1 MVRYKGVAARAGRW
15 SARHRKVAIAGW
27 LVFVIASLALG
38 SAIGT
43 VKLANDQGGTGSSGA
58 ANAVL
63 HREFRQPAQE
73 QVLITSPVR
82 GGVGGSPNHNARFRA
97 FVDQLTAS
105 LRALPAVSSV
115 RSPYA
120 PGNAGQLS
128 RDQHSALIQL
138 TLRGNPD
145 SAQDRVQPVLAAVA
159 SAQRAHRRLQI
170 GEFGEASTMKALNG
184 AMGNDLHRAETL
196 SLPVTLLILVL
207 VFGALVAAAVPVLLA
222 ISAVAATLGLVAIPS
237 HFFAFDGA
245 ASSVIVLIG
254 MAVGVDYAL
263 FYIRREREER
273 AAGRSP
279 AQALEIAGATSGRA
293 VLVSGMTV
301 MIAMAGMFL
310 TGNATFTSFAFGT
323 MIVVAVAMIGSVT
336 FLPAML
342 AVLGDRIDKGRIPF
356 LGRRRRNRR
365 SISSVLLRPV
375 LAHPRVAA
383 VAATGLLLA
392 LAAPALALHT
402 EVPGARSVPANLPVM
417 KTYARIQTAF
427 PGSPAPAMV
436 VVQAP
441 NVAASPVRAA
451 IAKLEGEAVRTGQIS
466 GPMSVSANRTG
477 TVAVL
482 QLSLAGQG
490 TDAASNQALATL
502 RDRLIPDT
510 LGQVPGVTARVTGQ
524 TAQSKDFGDLLSAR
538 TPWVFAFVL
547 GLAFLLLLATFRSVV
562 IPITAIALNLLS
574 VGAAYGVLALVFQ
587 HHWAEGLLSFKE
599 IGGVTSWL
607 PLFMFVIL
615 FGLSMDYHVFILS
628 RIKEARDRGLS
639 TRDAVAQG
647 IGSTAGVVTSA
658 AAVMVAVFA
667 IFATL
672 SLLEL
677 KEFGV
682 GLAVAVLIDATII
695 RGILLPATM
704 TILGERNW
712 YLPRLRRR
720 AGPRV
725 GARESAATRARA

>member
-15 SARHRKVAIAGW
+15 SARHHKTAIAGW

-38 SAIGT
+38 SALGT
-43 VKLANDQGGTGSSGA
+43 VRLANDQGGAGSSGA

-73 QVLITSPVR
+73 QVLVTSPVR
-82 GGVGGSPNHNARFRA
+82 GGAGGSPIHSAEFRA
-97 FVDQLTAS
+97 VVNQLAAR
-105 LRALPAVSSV
+105 LRALPAVASM

-120 PGNAGQLS
+120 AGNAGQLS
-128 RDQHSALIQL
+128 HDRHSALIEL
-138 TLRGNPD
+138 ALRGNPD

-159 SAQRAHRRLQI
+159 GAQRAHPAMKI
-170 GEFGEASTMKALNG
+170 GEFGDASAMKALSG
-184 AMGNDLHRAETL
+184 AMSNDLHHAETL
-196 SLPVTLLILVL
+196 SLPITLVILVL
-207 VFGALVAAAVPVLLA
+207 VFGALVAAAIPVLLA

-237 HFFAFDGA
+237 HFYAFDGA

-273 AAGRSP
+273 AAGRS
-279 AQALEIAGATSGRA
+279 AAEALEVAGATSGRA
-293 VLVSGMTV
+293 VLVSGVTV

-356 LGRRRRNRR
+356 LGRRRRDRR
-365 SISSVLLRPV
+365 SISPVLLRPV
-375 LAHPRVAA
+375 LSHPRIA
-383 VAATGLLLA
+383 AATSIGLLLA

-402 EVPGARSVPANLPVM
+402 EVPGPRSVPANLPVM
-417 KTYARIQTAF
+417 KTYARIQSAF

-441 NVAASPVRAA
+441 NVGAGSVRAA
-451 IAKLEGEAVRTGQIS
+451 IAKLESEALRSGQIS
-466 GPMSVSANRTG
+466 GPTSVAANRTG

-482 QLSLAGQG
+482 EMSLAGQG

-524 TAQSKDFGDLLSAR
+524 TAASKDFGDLLAAR
-538 TPWVFAFVL
+538 TAWVFAFVL
-547 GLAFLLLLATFRSVV
+547 GLAFLLLLATFRSLV

-574 VGAAYGVLALVFQ
+574 VGAAYGVLVLVFQ
-587 HHWAEGLLSFKE
+587 HHWAEGLLGFKE
-599 IGGVTSWL
+599 IGGLTSWL

-628 RIKEARDRGLS
+628 RIKEARDGGLS
-639 TRDAVAQG
+639 TRDAVAHG

-658 AAVMVAVFA
+658 AAVMVAVFG

-672 SLLEL
+672 SMIEL

-682 GLAVAVLIDATII
+682 GLAAAVLIDATIV
-695 RGILLPATM
+695 RGVLLPATM

-712 YLPRLRRR
+712 YLPRLARR
-720 AGPRV
+720 ASPVV
-725 GARESAATRARA
+725 GARQSATNL

>member
-1 MVRYKGVAARAGRW
+1 MVRYRGVAARAGRW
-15 SARHRKVAIAGW
+15 SARHRKAAIAGW
-27 LVFVIASLALG
+27 LLFVVASLALG

-82 GGVGGSPNHNARFRA
+82 GAPQHSAAFRGVVERLAA
-97 FVDQLTAS
+97 D
-105 LRALPAVSSV
+105 LRALPVVSSV

-120 PGNAGQLS
+120 RGNAGQFS

-159 SAQRAHRRLQI
+159 GAQRAHPRIRI
-170 GEFGEASTMKALNG
+170 GEFGEASAIKALNA
-184 AMGNDLHRAETL
+184 AMGGDLRRAETL
-196 SLPVTLLILVL
+196 SLPVTLVILVL
-207 VFGALVAAAVPVLLA
+207 VFGALVAASVPVLLA
-222 ISAVAATLGLVAIPS
+222 ISSVAATLGLVAIPS
-237 HFFAFDGA
+237 HLFALDGA

-273 AAGRSP
+273 AAGRT
-279 AQALEIAGATSGRA
+279 AAEALEVAGATSGRA
-293 VLVSGMTV
+293 VLVSGLTV

-310 TGNATFTSFAFGT
+310 TGNATFASFAAGT
-323 MIVVAVAMIGSVT
+323 MIVVAVAMIGSIT

-356 LGRRRRNRR
+356 LGRRRRDRR
-365 SISSVLLRPV
+365 SVSSLLLRPV
-375 LAHPRVAA
+375 LSHPRMSALL
-383 VAATGLLLA
+383 ATGLLLA

-417 KTYARIQTAF
+417 KTYAHIQSAF

-436 VVQAP
+436 VIQAP
-441 NVAASPVRAA
+441 NVSAGPVRAA
-451 IAKLEGEAVRTGQIS
+451 ITKLETEAVRTRQIS
-466 GPMSVSANRTG
+466 GPMSVAANRAG
-477 TVAVL
+477 TVAVV

-490 TDAASNQALATL
+490 TDAASNRALATL

-538 TPWVFAFVL
+538 TAWVFAFVL
-547 GLAFLLLLATFRSVV
+547 GLAFLLLLATFRSLV

-574 VGAAYGVLALVFQ
+574 VGAAYGVLTLVFQ
-587 HHWAEGLLSFKE
+587 HHWAEGLLGFKE
-599 IGGVTSWL
+599 IGGITSWL

-639 TRDAVAQG
+639 TRDAVSQG

-695 RGILLPATM
+695 RGVLLPATM

-712 YLPRLRRR
+712 YLPRLARR
-720 AGPRV
+720 AAPLV
-725 GARESAATRARA
+725 GARQSAL

>member
-1 MVRYKGVAARAGRW
+1 MVRYRGIAARAGRW
-15 SARHRKVAIAGW
+15 SARHRKTAIAGW

-63 HREFRQPAQE
+63 HRQFRQPAQE
-73 QVLITSPVR
+73 QVLITSPVL
-82 GGVGGSPNHNARFRA
+82 GAPEHSARFRA
-97 FVDQLTAS
+97 AVDQLTAR
-105 LRALPAVSSV
+105 LRALPGVSSV

-128 RDQHSALIQL
+128 RDQHSALIEL

-145 SAQDRVQPVLAAVA
+145 SAQDRVQPVLAVVA
-159 SAQRAHRRLQI
+159 GAQRAHPRLRI
-170 GEFGEASTMKALNG
+170 GEFGEASAIRALNA
-184 AMGNDLHRAETL
+184 AMGDDLQHAEML
-196 SLPVTLLILVL
+196 SLPVTLVILVV
-207 VFGALVAAAVPVLLA
+207 VFGALVAASVPVLLA

-237 HFFAFDGA
+237 HLFALDGA

-263 FYIRREREER
+263 FYVRREREER
-273 AAGRSP
+273 AAGRT
-279 AQALEIAGATSGRA
+279 AAEALEVAGATSGRA

-310 TGNATFTSFAFGT
+310 TGNATFASFAAGT
-323 MIVVAVAMIGSVT
+323 MIVVAVAMIGSIT

-356 LGRRRRNRR
+356 LGRRRRDRR
-365 SISSVLLRPV
+365 SVSSLLLRPV
-375 LAHPRVAA
+375 LSHPRMSALL
-383 VAATGLLLA
+383 ATGLLLA

-417 KTYARIQTAF
+417 KTYARIQSAF

-436 VVQAP
+436 VIQAP
-441 NVAASPVRAA
+441 DVGAGPVRAA
-451 IAKLEGEAVRTGQIS
+451 ITKLETEAARTGQIS
-466 GPMSVSANRTG
+466 GPMSVAANRAG
-477 TVAVL
+477 TVAVV

-490 TDAASNQALATL
+490 TDAASNRALATL

-547 GLAFLLLLATFRSVV
+547 GLAFLLLLATFRSLV

-574 VGAAYGVLALVFQ
+574 VGAAYGVLTLVFQ
-587 HHWAEGLLSFKE
+587 HHWAEGLLGFKW
-599 IGGVTSWL
+599 IGSHPPGVTSWL

-639 TRDAVAQG
+639 TRDAVSQG

-695 RGILLPATM
+695 RGVLLPATM

-712 YLPRLRRR
+712 YLPRLARR
-720 AGPRV
+720 AAPLV
-725 GARESAATRARA
+725 GARQSAL